1 MKTLRIFDRKNQQFT
16 EEKIYGEGG
25 MRFLYE
31 NPIGRILEGSL
42 LSRPWFSK
50 LYGAYQASGMSRHKT
65 SPFIQDFKIPMDEYE
80 KGPFPSFNDFFI
92 RKFLPGKRS
101 FENSPDRFS
110 APAEGRYLVFSSITE
125 NTALPIKGA
134 TLNGPSLLGNAP
146 EMKRFYGGPG
156 FIARLCPVDYHR
168 FHFPDSG
175 KILSETRIEGPLHS
189 VNPVALAVRGDL
201 LFRNER
207 VVTVIETENFG
218 ALAYVEVG
226 AICVGKIVQSYGPEK
241 FVKRGEEKGYFLFGG
256 STVIVVGEP
265 GKFSF
270 DPDLL
275 EKSTAGTE
283 CLIRLGEGI
292 ATTGKRAPI

>member
-1 MKTLRIFDRKNQQFT
+1 MKTLRIYDRKHHAFT
-16 EEKIYGEGG
+16 EEKIYGEAG

-31 NPIGRILEGSL
+31 NKFGRIIENTFLSGSL
-42 LSRPWFSK
+42 FSK
-50 LYGAYQASGMSRHKT
+50 LYGATQS
-65 SPFIQDFKIPMDEYE
+65 SPRSQKKIAGFIHDFKIPMNEFE
-80 KGPFPSFNDFFI
+80 KGPFNSFNDFFI
-92 RKFLPGKRS
+92 RGFLPGKRS
-101 FENSPDRFS
+101 FEKDPKRFS
-110 APAEGRYLVFSSITE
+110 APAEGRYLVFPSVTE
-125 NTALPIKGA
+125 TTPLPIKGA
-134 TLNGPSLLGNAP
+134 ILNGPALLGNTP

-175 KILSETRIEGPLHS
+175 LVVSETRLAGPLHS

-226 AICVGKIVQSYGPEK
+226 AICVGKIVQSYTSG
-241 FVKRGEEKGYFLFGG
+241 KRVLRGDEKGYFLFGG
-256 STVIVVGEP
+256 STVICIGEP
-265 GKFSF
+265 GRFSF
-270 DPDLL
+270 DPDLVARSG
-275 EKSTAGTE
+275 EGTE

-292 ATTGKRAPI
+292 ASGA